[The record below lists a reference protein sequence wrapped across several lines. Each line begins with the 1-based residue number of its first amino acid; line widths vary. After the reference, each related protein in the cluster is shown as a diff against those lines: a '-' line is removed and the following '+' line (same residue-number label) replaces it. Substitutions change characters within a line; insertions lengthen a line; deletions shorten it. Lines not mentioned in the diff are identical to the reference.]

1 MSDEQPQKQQGAGGV
16 AVGEQQPSASLADT
30 PVNVEQERA
39 SLLDELGGI
48 RQEIKENAPPL
59 HLEIPGYKGKLWIR
73 CRPYE
78 VAKTEKRT
86 SDFQKAQKKKQPI
99 ILAGA
104 CDSIIDATEQLM
116 LLPDRFGGDIGEE
129 GANLIPID
137 EVSPVGF
144 DSRLLELFKVKN
156 AEHVQNARQVVLAMY
171 PTQQSV
177 LRASITINEWLQGEL
192 DEESDEQFLG
202 ES

>member
-1 MSDEQPQKQQGAGGV
+1 MSDEQQQEPGEGGQQVQPPSPAGID
-16 AVGEQQPSASLADT
+16 AE

-39 SLLDELGGI
+39 SLLDELGSI
-48 RQEIKENAPPL
+48 REEIKEHAPPL

-78 VAKTEKRT
+78 VSTTEKRT
-86 SDFQKAQKKKQPI
+86 DQFQKAQKKKQPI

-104 CDSIIDATEQLM
+104 CDTIIDATEQLM
-116 LLPDRFGGDIGEE
+116 LLPDRFEGEIGEE

-137 EVSPVGF
+137 EISPVGF
-144 DSRLLELFKVKN
+144 DNRLLEIFKVKN
-156 AEHVQNARQVVLAMY
+156 AELVTNARQVVLAMY
-171 PTQQSV
+171 PTQQAV

-192 DEESDEQFLG
+192 DAESDEQFLG